1 MKRLLS
7 LMIILTLIL
16 GLTSCG
22 SKGNSNSETGYEIGD
37 LAYDI
42 EIEDINGEVVNL
54 SDFRGK
60 KVYILAWTSTWGA
73 CLSEFPEIRE
83 VRESIN
89 PDEVELLIVN
99 LTLFDNIKS
108 ARMAITTES
117 LDSIAYFDV
126 NGQLGSEYNIVGIP
140 AAFYVNSQGIIKNI
154 SYGAETASD
163 ILLKIEEISD

>member
-22 SKGNSNSETGYEIGD
+22 PKGNSNSETGYEIGD

-60 KVYILAWTSTWGA
+60 KVYILAWTST
-73 CLSEFPEIRE
+73 
-83 VRESIN
+83 
-89 PDEVELLIVN
+89 
-99 LTLFDNIKS
+99 
-108 ARMAITTES
+108 
-117 LDSIAYFDV
+117 
-126 NGQLGSEYNIVGIP
+126 
-140 AAFYVNSQGIIKNI
+140 
-154 SYGAETASD
+154 
-163 ILLKIEEISD
+163 